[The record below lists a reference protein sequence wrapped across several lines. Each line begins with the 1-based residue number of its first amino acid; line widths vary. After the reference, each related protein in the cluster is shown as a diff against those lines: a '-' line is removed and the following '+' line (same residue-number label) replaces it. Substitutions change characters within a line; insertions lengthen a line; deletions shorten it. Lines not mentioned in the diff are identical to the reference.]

1 MCWKRLPE
9 FMWKWMTC
17 KLKYFSRLKYFSWR
31 IIKIFFSTWKLSDL
45 CYKTTMPETEIQF
58 VETILDRLFPC
69 AIITPL
75 DCFWEGAEIL
85 GPDFPVHIPWVSFSF
100 SFIKTSPSLTVSCQ
114 LTSDWP
120 ITHLQLMHSTHFI
133 AHFPILSSRA
143 INVDNILYNLH
154 LILTYWGWFDGQINV
169 QIPIIYDL
177 LNGNLF
183 YLIQTRLDL
192 LEISN
197 ET

>member
-1 MCWKRLPE
+1 MLQDHHAGDRDPVCGDNSWQIVSLCHHHSSWLLLGRSGDS
-9 FMWKWMTC
+9 W
-17 KLKYFSRLKYFSWR
+17 SRLSRSYSVS
-31 IIKIFFSTWKLSDL
+31 II
-45 CYKTTMPETEIQF
+45 
-58 VETILDRLFPC
+58 LF
-69 AIITPL
+69 
-75 DCFWEGAEIL
+75 L
-85 GPDFPVHIPWVSFSF
+85 GYNV
-100 SFIKTSPSLTVSCQ
+100 IKTSPSLTVSWQ